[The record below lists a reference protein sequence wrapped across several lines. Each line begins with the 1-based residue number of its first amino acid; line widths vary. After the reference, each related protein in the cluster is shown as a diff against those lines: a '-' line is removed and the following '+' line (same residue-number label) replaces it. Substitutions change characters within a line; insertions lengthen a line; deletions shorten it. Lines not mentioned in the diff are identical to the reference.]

1 MAFEDVKAELGI
13 LMTRMQNEPQDKHE
27 LYLQLMEKL
36 SELKA
41 YGMPLPQDLVKL
53 EKALEAEFA
62 AEKTAAEDE

>member
-36 SELKA
+36 NELNA
-41 YGMPLPQDLVKL
+41 YGMPLPQDLVRL
-53 EKALEAEFA
+53 EKALGAEFA
-62 AEKTAAEDE
+62 AEKSAADDE